1 MLVRSIKVGSTRV
14 RVGPSQTP
22 LDVLKQFGSQS
33 ANWAS
38 ISALTV
44 RSTVSD
50 VIGNTGIAGM
60 SILMASLLTIAGV
73 STLAVKPELA
83 AQLKGL
89 PLFAGNQNNDV
100 NAAPKVLTSVASA
113 PDVDMESRKAGNLS
127 ATTAA
132 QNTPNQIHLGS
143 VISKVARPVDAHQ
156 QQWVTNWLSK
166 RYRVAGDATNMFVS
180 TAYKTAKETKLDP
193 LLILAVMAIE
203 SGFNPFAESPVG
215 AQGLMQ
221 VMSKVHQE
229 KFENF
234 GGVKA
239 ALNPA
244 ANIKVGSLILKD
256 YVTQGGS
263 IEAGLKRYVGAA
275 AFATDGG
282 YGNRVLAEYRR
293 LQEVAIGKNVPS
305 TGAMTPTPALK
316 PRQTTVATRAS
327 AVQIEAAA
335 MPADAAADVKE
346 HKLQQSMRPVG
357 QMAAI

>member
-1 MLVRSIKVGSTRV
+1 
-14 RVGPSQTP
+14 
-22 LDVLKQFGSQS
+22 
-33 ANWAS
+33 
-38 ISALTV
+38 
-44 RSTVSD
+44 
-50 VIGNTGIAGM
+50 M
-60 SILMASLLTIAGV
+60 SILMASLLTITGV
-73 STLAVKPELA
+73 GTLVVKPELA
-83 AQLKGL
+83 VQLKAL
-89 PLFAGNQNNDV
+89 PLFAGNRNNDV
-100 NAAPKVLTSVASA
+100 GAAPKVPALVVASA
-113 PDVDMESRKAGNLS
+113 PDVDMQSRKAGNLS
-127 ATTAA
+127 AMIAA
-132 QNTPNQIHLGS
+132 TNTPSQIHPGS

-156 QQWVTNWLSK
+156 QQWVTSWLSK

-263 IEAGLKRYVGAA
+263 IEAGLKRYVGAS

-293 LQEVAIGKNVPS
+293 LQEVATGKSVPS
-305 TGAMTPTPALK
+305 TGGMAPTPAPK

-327 AVQIEAAA
+327 AIEAAA

-346 HKLQQSMRPVG
+346 HHLQQSMRPVG